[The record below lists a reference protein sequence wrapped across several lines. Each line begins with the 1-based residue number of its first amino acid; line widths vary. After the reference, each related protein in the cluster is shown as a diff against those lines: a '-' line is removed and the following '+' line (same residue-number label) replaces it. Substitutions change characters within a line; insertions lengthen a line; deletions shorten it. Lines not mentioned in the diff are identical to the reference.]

1 MLVNAERGE
10 AVNNGST
17 HMVKELLHARIITGR
32 VMSSVVG
39 VCAKRFH
46 ITDVMPAKAGIQY
59 AAASRFRH
67 CRLGVLDRPVK
78 PGDDTECVARGTCNI
93 IVIARSACDEA
104 IQSCSAERFWIAS
117 RSPSSGRASRG
128 PVGSQ

>member
-1 MLVNAERGE
+1 
-10 AVNNGST
+10 
-17 HMVKELLHARIITGR
+17 MVKELLHARIITGR

-67 CRLGVLDRPVK
+67 CRLGVLD
-78 PGDDTECVARGTCNI
+78 ARLSRAMTLSVWREAHATRSSLRGALATKQSR
-93 IVIARSACDEA
+93 IAPRKDSGSLRGACH
-104 IQSCSAERFWIAS
+104 
-117 RSPSSGRASRG
+117 RAALRAD
-128 PVGSQ
+128 PLGSQ